1 MEEREKVLKLQQD
14 FEAGK
19 IVEEE
24 LSEEEL
30 TSLENLY
37 NGQIALLKEM
47 KDMYKNKIE
56 YHKNNIKRNMEIIQN
71 MKSKK

>member
-19 IVEEE
+19 IIEEE

-30 TSLENLY
+30 NALENLY
-37 NGQIALLKEM
+37 NEQIALLKEM

-56 YHKNNIKRNMEIIQN
+56 YHKKNIEINMEIIQN

>member
-1 MEEREKVLKLQQD
+1 MEEREKVLKLQQN
-14 FEAGK
+14 FEEGK
-19 IVEEE
+19 IV
-24 LSEEEL
+24 EEEL

>member
-37 NGQIALLKEM
+37 NEQIALLKEM

-56 YHKNNIKRNMEIIQN
+56 YHKKNIERNMEIIQN
-71 MKSKK
+71 MKYKK